1 MIFSPSEEPK
11 MQSSQVITHVTMASY
26 LPISRQHASP
36 ILSWKTLLTSPLSIG
51 SSKTR
56 MKYPDFSLE
65 SADCKCS
72 STSIIQVLQV
82 QFPVRR
88 HCQCCNSKVDF
99 KTEHLLGHHLFDI
112 WTAEVNSRIYRLK
125 YSRKCL
131 QKKQEKQKQ
140 VSQDILIPE

>member
-1 MIFSPSEEPK
+1 MLQWRHTF
-11 MQSSQVITHVTMASY
+11 QSVGSTR
-26 LPISRQHASP
+26 PPSP

-72 STSIIQVLQV
+72 STSSRYCRCSFLSEGTVSG
-82 QFPVRR
+82 
-88 HCQCCNSKVDF
+88 QCCNSRVDF

-131 QKKQEKQKQ
+131 QKKHEEQKQ